1 MLFRSNWDSMEDLI
15 KDRSMEAYVA
25 IESGMID
32 VEKALMPAQPNPDA
46 VIAGVAGITDK
57 YNQIVAQITKEARS
71 AK

>member
-1 MLFRSNWDSMEDLI
+1 
-15 KDRSMEAYVA
+15 
-25 IESGMID
+25 
-32 VEKALMPAQPNPDA
+32 MPAQPNPDT